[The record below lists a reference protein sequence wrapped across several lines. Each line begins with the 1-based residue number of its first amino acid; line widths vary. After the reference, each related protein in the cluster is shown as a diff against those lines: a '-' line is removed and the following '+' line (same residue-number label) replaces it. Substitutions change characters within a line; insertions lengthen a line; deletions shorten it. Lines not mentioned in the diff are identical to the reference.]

1 MTENETR
8 PIFMKHHRLSHR
20 YTWRGRLFMRDLFK
34 DLKYGARA
42 LASHPGFTAVA
53 VASLALGIGL
63 NTTIFSVVNA
73 VLLRPA
79 PVDRPHE
86 LVRVYASKPG
96 EFEQYSVSSY
106 LDYVDYRDG
115 NDVFSGLVGH
125 SLILASY
132 SREGRSEI
140 LIGEVVTTNYF
151 DVLGVDM
158 LLGRDFSDEEN
169 RAPGENPVALISHGF
184 WQRHFGGNPG
194 VLGQSIRLDGL
205 RYTVIG
211 VVPPSFTG
219 MTPGFTLEAW
229 VPVTMADEVETM
241 GMNDVDGV
249 PATDSRIRERGRRW
263 MFLTGRLKEGVT
275 LEQAQSQMSILAAG
289 LAQEYPDFNKDLDVA
304 LVPASD
310 VRLHPLLDQMLTPI
324 AALLMGVVGM
334 VLLIACANVANM
346 LLAKAT
352 TRQKEIAVRLAIGA
366 GRGRLIRQLLVE
378 SLLLSGFGGVL
389 GLILSIWTT
398 GLIKAFHP
406 PIPITFTLDLGI
418 DIRVLFFTL
427 AISILTGVVFGLAP
441 AFRASRT
448 DLVSS
453 LKETMFHRKAG
464 GRLGLG
470 NVLVVGQ
477 VALSLVLLVG
487 AGLLLRGLVAARHVD
502 LGFNPERLGIFTLNL
517 DMNRYEDE
525 RAELFYQQALERIR
539 SLPGVESASVGQR
552 FPLEFNYNLTEIW
565 VEGHELTPDEDSP
578 LDVDIAMVDDT
589 YFRTMNI
596 PLLEGREFLTSDTA
610 DSAPVIIVSEALA
623 RLFWPEES
631 AIGKRIRT
639 RSGTSYAIVGT
650 ARNYKVRT
658 VGEQPRPHLHFARA
672 QRFSPYGSIV
682 FKTAA
687 APANQLETV
696 RRELLAMD
704 PDLLIMEA
712 TTMEERMAVA
722 LFTVRMGGR
731 LLSGFSLLAVLLAA
745 VGLYGLIA
753 YWVNQRTR
761 EIGIR
766 MALGA
771 GQDRI
776 LSFVVKRGMVLAG
789 IGILFGL
796 AGGFILSRI
805 LASSLYGVHPLDPW
819 TYGASC
825 LFLLAVAF
833 FANAVPAW
841 RAARVDP
848 VTALH
853 YE

>member
-1 MTENETR
+1 
-8 PIFMKHHRLSHR
+8 
-20 YTWRGRLFMRDLFK
+20 MRDLFK
-34 DLKYGARA
+34 DIKYGARA

-63 NTTIFSVVNA
+63 NTTIFSIVNA

-86 LVRVYASKPG
+86 LLRVYSSKPG
-96 EFEQYSVSSY
+96 EFDQYSVSSY

-125 SLILASY
+125 SLMVASFNQK
-132 SREGRSEI
+132 GRSELI
-140 LIGEVVTTNYF
+140 IGEIVTGNYF
-151 DVLGVDM
+151 DVLGVDT
-158 LLGRDFSDEEN
+158 LLGRDFSPEEN

-184 WQRHFGGNPG
+184 WQRHFGGDPN
-194 VLGQSIRLDGL
+194 VLGESIQLDGL

-219 MTPGFTLEAW
+219 MMPGFTLEVW
-229 VPVTMADEVETM
+229 VPVMMADEVQPM
-241 GMNDVDGV
+241 GMQDTDGN
-249 PATDSRIRERGRRW
+249 PATDLRILERGRRW
-263 MFLTGRLKEGVT
+263 MFLTGRLKDGVT
-275 LEQAQSQMSILAAG
+275 LEQAQSQISTLAAG
-289 LAQEYPDFNKDLDVA
+289 LAQAYPDTNKDVDVA

-324 AALLMGVVGM
+324 AALLMSVVGI

-346 LLAKAT
+346 LLARAT
-352 TRQKEIAVRLAIGA
+352 TRQREIAIRLAIGG
-366 GRGRLIRQLLVE
+366 GRARLIRQLLVE
-378 SLLLSGFGGVL
+378 SLLLSCSGGVF
-389 GLILSIWTT
+389 GFLISIWTT

-418 DIRVLFFTL
+418 DMCVLVFTL

-487 AGLLLRGLVAARHVD
+487 AGLLLRGLVAARHID
-502 LGFNPERLGIFTLNL
+502 LGFDPEHLGIVTLNL
-517 DMNRYEDE
+517 EMNRYEDE

-539 SLPGVESASVGQR
+539 SLPGVESVTAGQR
-552 FPLEFNYNLTEIW
+552 FPLEFNINITQIW
-565 VEGHELTPDEDSP
+565 VDGHELTPDEDSP
-578 LDVDIAMVDDT
+578 FDVDIAMVDDA

-596 PLLEGREFLTSDTA
+596 PLLEGRDFMTNDTA
-610 DSAPVIIVSEALA
+610 DSAPVVIVNEALA
-623 RLFWPEES
+623 RLFWPEER

-639 RSGTSYAIVGT
+639 RSGRTYEIVGT
-650 ARNYKVRT
+650 ARNHKVRT
-658 VGEQPRPHLHFARA
+658 VGEEDRPYLHFARA
-672 QRFSPYGSIV
+672 QRFNPYGSIV
-682 FKTAA
+682 FKTSGDPAA
-687 APANQLETV
+687 QLETV

-704 PDLLIMEA
+704 PDLLIVEA
-712 TTMEERMAVA
+712 TTMDERMAVT
-722 LFTVRMGGR
+722 LFTVRMGTGLLAGFG
-731 LLSGFSLLAVLLAA
+731 LLSVLLAA

-753 YWVNQRTR
+753 YWVSQRTR

-771 GQDRI
+771 NQDRI

-789 IGILFGL
+789 IGIVVGL
-796 AGGFILSRI
+796 GGAFVVSR
-805 LASSLYGVHPLDPW
+805 LLETFLYGIHPLDPL
-819 TYGASC
+819 TFTASC
-825 LFLLAVAF
+825 LFLLTVAF
-833 FANAVPAW
+833 FANGVPAW
-841 RAARVDP
+841 RASRVDP